1 MTNKNT
7 TQQINGTTNK
17 GFAAMSPEK
26 MEEIARKG
34 GEASANKAGHD
45 GMSERGRCGG
55 EASAAK
61 AGHNGMAARGQRGG
75 EARSN
80 SRSNGKYED
89 EEE

>member
-7 TQQINGTTNK
+7 TQQTNGAMNK

-26 MEEIARKG
+26 VEEIARKG

-45 GMSERGRCGG
+45 GMSERGRRGG

-61 AGHNGMAARGQRGG
+61 AGHTGMAERGQRGG
-75 EARSN
+75 EARSH
-80 SRSNGKYED
+80 SRSYGK
-89 EEE
+89 EEEE